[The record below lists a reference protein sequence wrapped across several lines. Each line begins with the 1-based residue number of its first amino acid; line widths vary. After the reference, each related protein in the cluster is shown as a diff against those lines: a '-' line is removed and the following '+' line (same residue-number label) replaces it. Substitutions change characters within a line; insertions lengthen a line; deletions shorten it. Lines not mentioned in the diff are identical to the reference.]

1 MVICWA
7 QEARDCRG
15 ALCADGLADKIA
27 AVSMRIAF
35 YAPLKAP
42 THPVPSGDR
51 RVAGLLLQAL
61 EQAGCEVELASELR
75 SYEGRGE
82 AHQQIQ
88 IRQQGQREAAR
99 LIERWQA
106 KPVGERPQLWFTYHL
121 YYKAPDWIGP
131 LVCAELG
138 IPYVLCEASFAPKRA
153 SGPWS
158 MGHDAV
164 ALAIA
169 RAALVLAPTP
179 GDMACVQAVAGP
191 HTQIARLPPFLDAA
205 PFAAARRSRDQARAS
220 LAATQG
226 LDPGQP
232 WLLAVGMMRQGDK
245 LASYLE
251 LAKALE
257 RVADLPWQLL
267 LVGDGAARSQVQA
280 AFEWAQPQR
289 VYFLGQREVEDMPGI
304 YASADLCVWPAV
316 NEAYGMA
323 LLEAQAAGLP
333 VVAGETRGVPEVVC
347 KDQTAL
353 LTPTGDTT
361 AFAAAVRALLSEPA
375 KLKAMGEAASAFVA
389 GQRSLAQ
396 ASMALAAHLGDVL
409 ARHAACRAE
418 GTRT

>member
-1 MVICWA
+1 
-7 QEARDCRG
+7 
-15 ALCADGLADKIA
+15 
-27 AVSMRIAF
+27 MRIAF

-61 EQAGCEVELASELR
+61 RHAGCEVELASELR

-82 AHQQIQ
+82 THKQQL
-88 IRQQGQREAAR
+88 IREQGQIEAAR
-99 LIERWQA
+99 LIQRWLA
-106 KPVGERPQLWFTYHL
+106 KPLGERPQVWFTYHL

-153 SGPWS
+153 NGPWHL
-158 MGHDAV
+158 GHEAV
-164 ALAIA
+164 ASAIA

-179 GDMACVQAVAGP
+179 EDMACVRAVAGP
-191 HTQIARLPPFLDAA
+191 QTQIARLPPFLDAG
-205 PFAAARRSRDQARAS
+205 PFAAARRARDQARSS
-220 LAATQG
+220 LAAGQS
-226 LDPGQP
+226 LDAAQP

-257 RVADLPWQLL
+257 LLADMPWQLL
-267 LVGDGAARSQVQA
+267 LVGDGAARAQVRA
-280 AFEWAQPQR
+280 AFDWAQPQR
-289 VYFLGQREVEDMPGI
+289 VHFLGQRDALDMPGI

-333 VVAGETRGVPEVVC
+333 VVACEVRGVPEVVC
-347 KDQTAL
+347 TDQTAL
-353 LTPTGDTT
+353 LSPAGDAT

-375 KLKAMGEAASAFVA
+375 RLKAMGQAASAFVTE
-389 GQRSLAQ
+389 QRGLAQ
-396 ASMALAAHLGDVL
+396 ASKALSAHLGDVL
-409 ARHAACRAE
+409 MRHAAVGAE
-418 GTRT
+418 GARA